1 MSRVFFFQFYG
12 VGELVI
18 LYKKKNLA
26 KFGYMSIK
34 SEINV
39 FGNLVYFGN
48 IFQTMVY
55 NLNLTNLG
63 FSSSKYGNFVPF
75 N

>member
-18 LYKKKNLA
+18 LYIKKNLA